1 MDKEGEWGLNGFGWT
16 SSADWQRDNLM
27 VGSKKRVKVL
37 GKDLEEYWLVCWN
50 LLYVKHGRFPVTKG
64 RSEIKTIS

>member
-1 MDKEGEWGLNGFGWT
+1 M
-16 SSADWQRDNLM
+16 M
-27 VGSKKRVKVL
+27 GSKKRVKVL
-37 GKDLEEYWLVCWN
+37 GKDLEEYWLACGN